1 MSEFFTML
9 DRILKFHLFEI
20 GGASLNVGTVVTFAA
35 ILAATFWI
43 ARVLE
48 HALDRGFRR
57 WGVKDEGSIGVSTR
71 LVHYSVL
78 VIGFGVALHTIGINL
93 TALFAAGAVFAIA
106 LGFAM
111 QNIVQNFVSGII
123 LLAERTIKPG
133 DVLEVEGRRVRVVRL
148 AIRSTVARTLNEEDL
163 IIPNGTL
170 VQSTVM
176 NHTLR
181 DKDYRLRAQV
191 GVTYGS
197 DMREVRRVLEEVAKG
212 VEWRKMDREPVVLLV
227 GFGDSSV
234 DWEVSVW
241 IDDPWK
247 IQQLRSA
254 LNEIIWWALKDA
266 GITIAFP
273 QLDLHFDPKVTES
286 IVRDRNL

>member
-1 MSEFFTML
+1 MTAKKIS
-9 DRILKFHLFEI
+9 
-20 GGASLNVGTVVTFAA
+20 GTKEWSVKSVN
-35 ILAATFWI
+35 ILAGCTHRCRYCY
-43 ARVLE
+43 AR
-48 HALDRGFRR
+48 A
-57 WGVKDEGSIGVSTR
+57 
-71 LVHYSVL
+71 
-78 VIGFGVALHTIGINL
+78 
-93 TALFAAGAVFAIA
+93 TALKYKR
-106 LGFAM
+106 
-111 QNIVQNFVSGII
+111 IVD
-123 LLAERTIKPG
+123 P
-133 DVLEVEGRRVRVVRL
+133 
-148 AIRSTVARTLNEEDL
+148 EEW
-163 IIPNGTL
+163 GT
-170 VQSTVM
+170 TY
-176 NHTLR
+176 HTLR

-254 LNEIIWWALKDA
+254 LNEIIWWALKVA

>member
-1 MSEFFTML
+1 MTEFFTLL
-9 DRILKFHLFEI
+9 DDILQYHLFDI
-20 GGASLNVGTVVTFAA
+20 AGTAVNVATLVIFAL
-35 ILAATFWI
+35 ILGATFLI
-43 ARVLE
+43 ARFLE
-48 HALDRGFRR
+48 HALERGFRR
-57 WGVKDEGSIGVSTR
+57 WGVRDEGSIGVSTR
-71 LVHYSVL
+71 LVHYLVL
-78 VIGFGVALHTIGINL
+78 IVGFGVALHTIGINL

-133 DVLEVEGRRVRVVRL
+133 DVLEVEGRKVKVVRL
-148 AIRSTVARTLNEEDL
+148 GIRSTVARTLNEEDL

-181 DKDYRLRAQV
+181 DRDFRLRAQV
-191 GVTYGS
+191 GVAYSS
-197 DMREVRRVLEEVAKG
+197 DMKQVHRVLEEAAK
-212 VEWRKMDREPVVLLV
+212 EIDWRKRDRDPVVLLL
-227 GFGDSSV
+227 GFGSSSV

-241 IDDPWK
+241 IDDPWRM
-247 IQQLRSA
+247 QQHRSA
-254 LNEIIWWALKDA
+254 LNEIVWWTLKDA

-273 QLDLHFDPKVTES
+273 QLDLHLDPEVTES
-286 IVRDRNL
+286 MVRRAT

>member
-1 MSEFFTML
+1 MTEFFTIL
-9 DRILKFHLFEI
+9 DGILKFHLFI
-20 GGASLNVGTVVTFAA
+20 IAGTSVNVATVVIFVA
-35 ILAATFWI
+35 ILASTFWV
-43 ARVLE
+43 ARILE
-48 HALDRGFRR
+48 HALERGFRR
-57 WGVKDEGSIGVSTR
+57 WGVKDEGSIGVSVR

-78 VIGFGVALHTIGINL
+78 VVGFGVALHTIGINL

-111 QNIVQNFVSGII
+111 QNIAQNFVSGII

-133 DVLEVEGRRVRVVRL
+133 DVLEVEGRRVRIVRL
-148 AIRSTVARTLNEEDL
+148 GIRSTVARTLNEEDL
-163 IIPNGTL
+163 IIPNGSL

-181 DKDYRLRAQV
+181 DKDYRLRAPV
-191 GVTYGS
+191 GVTYSS
-197 DMREVRRVLEEVAKG
+197 DMKDVRRVLEGEVKKID
-212 VEWRKMDREPVVLLV
+212 WRKMDREPVVLLT

-241 IDDPWK
+241 IDDPWR

-254 LNEIIWWALKDA
+254 LNETIWWALKDA

-273 QLDLHFDPKVTES
+273 QLDLHFDPDVTES
-286 IVRDRNL
+286 IVRDRT